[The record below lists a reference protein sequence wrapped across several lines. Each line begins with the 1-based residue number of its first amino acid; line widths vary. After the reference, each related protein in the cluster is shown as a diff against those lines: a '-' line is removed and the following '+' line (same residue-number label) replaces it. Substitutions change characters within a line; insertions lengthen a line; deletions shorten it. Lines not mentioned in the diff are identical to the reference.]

1 MAKTH
6 YCFLKKFNNY
16 FNRKIIRYDTLAEY
30 QTASEDDY
38 IPLNSQNAMQSF
50 DFNPNDNVTTEIIAD
65 EVPFSPDYFLELD
78 DDGEILSRWYVLEM
92 KRNRQGQWLYSLKR
106 DVISDHVES
115 LLNSPI
121 FVQKGVIGDE
131 NPLILNSEG
140 MNFNQIKTEEK
151 LLKDNTRTSWL
162 IGYIAKSAGG
172 ADINIQVPTED
183 IEDAVTLSQIA
194 SDLGTTE
201 AILSGLLNFDGT
213 NLYPTRFIRTFLIDF
228 RDFYTSDPTYTNRQY
243 YQEAFWFK
251 TDWTLSSKQHYI
263 AGNSGP
269 NPLFR
274 MYNISD
280 KTTQNKFPTY
290 IYNNRSL
297 INAEILSI
305 LNQTYYFTK
314 SVTYPILKSYEGK
327 YVHYL
332 GKYYKLHIVESG
344 TSNVLHAN
352 NFNYNTYTS
361 LKTVVELMSSDTT
374 NLTLLSNGRFEEF
387 YSYADR
393 VYIQMEEITDDAT
406 IPQAET
412 KISTNRKVTS
422 DQQFDMIAI
431 PAGPITLYTDN
442 NGVAIPYENNGDVA
456 RRVINQLAIQEDAN
470 VYDIQL
476 LPYCPVPYLLTLA
489 GRHLSGTE
497 GEDYDFIKVNTSNL
511 SVEVTPSNDPN
522 VTVIDYGTTVHDV
535 TASFG
540 VQTEAGK
547 TVTID
552 SITVSNQQD
561 DTTVFSNITASIND
575 STGIL
580 TITYRATTVS
590 DMEDPLAVYFLVQY
604 HYAGESKIGTVFYC
618 SSATFQTILNYR
630 LSLKESMKID
640 SQCDMYRLLSPNYQG
655 TFEFNVAKN
664 GGTVDFFTAYCTY
677 KPYTPFIKVCP
688 SFNFVYGMDYN
699 DNRGLICGGDFSL
712 PRINS
717 AWQSYQLNNKNFQN
731 IFNREI
737 QNLDLMQSLEARQQY
752 ITGGIGI
759 GTDSMKGAMSGAIAG
774 GGWAAAA
781 GAVIGAG
788 LSAAGYAEDIGIM
801 AKQHQEAKSFAVDKF
816 NYQLGNIKALPYT
829 LTKVGAFDISS
840 KIFPVLEYYTC
851 SEEEKEA
858 LRKKIQYESM
868 TVMAIGLFGDYYRA
882 FDELK
887 YFKGELIRC
896 DDIADDSHVLDAIYA
911 ELLKGVYM

>member
-6 YCFLKKFNNY
+6 YCYLKKFNNY
-16 FNRKIIRYDTLAEY
+16 FNRKIIRFDTLAEY
-30 QTASEDDY
+30 QSASEDY
-38 IPLNSQNAMQSF
+38 EIPLNDKGQTALF
-50 DFNPNDNVTTEIIAD
+50 DFNPNDNVTAEIIGND
-65 EVPFSPDYFLELD
+65 LSFDPDYFLVLD
-78 DDGEILSRWYVLEM
+78 TDLNILSRWFVIEQ
-92 KRNRQGQWLYSLKR
+92 KRNRQGQWLYQLKR
-106 DVISDHVES
+106 DVISDNIGNLMTAPV
-115 LLNSPI
+115 
-121 FVQKGVIGDE
+121 FVQKGIVGDD

-140 MNFNQIKTEEK
+140 MNFNQIKTEEI

-162 IGYIAKSAGG
+162 IGYIAKNLSSP
-172 ADINIQVPTED
+172 NVSIQVPTED
-183 IEDAVTLSQIA
+183 IEGAVTLSQIA

-201 AILSGLLNFDGT
+201 AILSGLLNFDGM
-213 NLYPTRFIRTFLIDF
+213 NLYPTRFVNKLSLAFSVEAGIVDNQVASWYNTRNHLFQKSAGQSYITYNPQHPLYSGTITNIGTRFQNSL
-228 RDFYTSDPTYTNRQY
+228 TTYTNATALNNQ
-243 YQEAFWFK
+243 
-251 TDWTLSSKQHYI
+251 
-263 AGNSGP
+263 
-269 NPLFR
+269 
-274 MYNISD
+274 M
-280 KTTQNKFPTY
+280 PT
-290 IYNNRSL
+290 IMGTS
-297 INAEILSI
+297 
-305 LNQTYYFTK
+305 YYFTTDVEYVK
-314 SVTYPILKSYEGK
+314 LKAYEGK

-332 GKYYKLHIVESG
+332 GKYYKFHIVESG
-344 TSNVLHAN
+344 TSNVTHDSD
-352 NFNYNTYTS
+352 FVYTKYSS
-361 LKTVVELMSSDTT
+361 LQQIAIDATAQA
-374 NLTLLSNGRFEEF
+374 TLNAGGRFD
-387 YSYADR
+387 YISTNAKKI
-393 VYIQMEEITDDAT
+393 YIQMQEITDDTT
-406 IPQAET
+406 IPQAEVT
-412 KISTNRKVTS
+412 ITSNRKVTQ

-442 NGVAIPYENNGDVA
+442 NGVAIPYENNVDVA
-456 RRVINQLAIQEDAN
+456 RRVINQLAIKEDAN

-476 LPYCPVPYLLTLA
+476 LPYCPVSYLLTPA

-511 SVEVTPSNDPN
+511 SVEVTPNDDPN

-535 TASFG
+535 TATFG

-547 TVTID
+547 DVTVD
-552 SITVSNQQD
+552 SITISKQQY

-630 LSLKESMKID
+630 LTLKESMKID
-640 SQCDMYRLLSPNYQG
+640 SQCDLYRLLSPNYQG

-688 SFNFVYGMDYN
+688 AFSFVYGMDYN

-717 AWQSYQLNNKNFQN
+717 AWQSYQLNNKNYQN

-737 QNLDLMQSLEARQQY
+737 QNLDIMQGLEARQQY
-752 ITGGIGI
+752 IAGGIGI
-759 GTDSMKGAMSGAIAG
+759 GTDSMKGAVSGALVG
-774 GGWAAAA
+774 GGWGALA
-781 GAVIGAG
+781 GGVIGAG
-788 LSAAGYAEDIGIM
+788 MSAVGYGIDIDIM
-801 AKQHQEAKSFAVDKF
+801 AKQHQEARSLAIDKY

-829 LTKVGAFDISS
+829 LTKVGAFDVSS

-851 SEEEKEA
+851 SEEEKQA
-858 LRKKIQYESM
+858 LRNKIKYESM
-868 TVMAIGLFGDYYRA
+868 TIMAIGLFGDYYKA
-882 FDELK
+882 FDELT
-887 YFKGELIRC
+887 YFKGELIRN
-896 DDIADDSHVLDAIYA
+896 DEIADDSHVLDAIYA

>member
-78 DDGEILSRWYVLEM
+78 DDEEILSRWFVMEM

-106 DVISDHVES
+106 DVISDNVES

-121 FVQKGVIGDE
+121 FVQKGVVGDD

-140 MNFNQIKTEEK
+140 MNFNQIKTQET
-151 LLKDNTRTSWL
+151 LLKDATRTSWL

-172 ADINIQVPTED
+172 SDINIQVPTED
-183 IEDAVTLSQIA
+183 IEDAVNLSQIA
-194 SDLGTTE
+194 TDLGTTE
-201 AILSGLLNFDGT
+201 AILSGLLNFDGMNT
-213 NLYPTRFIRTFLIDF
+213 YPTRFISGFGIAYHEVAGIIYGQQAYWYD
-228 RDFYTSDPTYTNRQY
+228 TSWSNPSIRNY
-243 YQEAFWFK
+243 
-251 TDWTLSSKQHYI
+251 SSVSVSY
-263 AGNSGP
+263 
-269 NPLFR
+269 PLFAL
-274 MYNISD
+274 SD
-280 KTTQNKFPTY
+280 AGYSSALESAFKSAIHNNKTALN
-290 IYNNRSL
+290 SD
-297 INAEILSI
+297 I
-305 LNQTYYFTK
+305 LNLIHQDYYFKK
-314 SVTYPILKSYEGK
+314 STEYVKLKAYEGR

-344 TSNVLHAN
+344 TNNITHDSNFA
-352 NFNYNTYTS
+352 YTRYTS
-361 LKTVVELMSSDTT
+361 LQTIATVTGSAPNISLR
-374 NLTLLSNGRFEEF
+374 SNGRYDYFI
-387 YSYADR
+387 SYGIR
-393 VYIQMEEITDDAT
+393 VYIQMQEITDDNI

-412 KISTNRKVTS
+412 KISSNRKVTL
-422 DQQFDMIAI
+422 DQQFDMIAL

-442 NGVAIPYENNGDVA
+442 NGVAIPYENNGDIT
-456 RRVINQLAIQEDAN
+456 RRILSQLALDEDAK

-476 LPYCPVPYLLTLA
+476 LPYCPIPSLLTSA

-497 GEDYDFIKVNTSNL
+497 GEDYDFITVNSSYL
-511 SVEVTPSNDPN
+511 SVNVTPRDGLN
-522 VTVIDYGTTVHDV
+522 VVVTEITNTTHDV
-535 TASFG
+535 TATFG
-540 VQTEAGK
+540 VQTESGK

-552 SITVSNQQD
+552 DISISDQQD
-561 DTTVFSNITASIND
+561 ESVVFSNITASIND

-580 TITYRATTVS
+580 TISYRATAPS
-590 DMEDPLAVYFLVQY
+590 DMEDPESVYFLVQY
-604 HYAGESKIGTVFYC
+604 HYAGESKVGTIFYC
-618 SSATFQTILNYR
+618 SSATFQTILNYK
-630 LSLKESMKID
+630 LSLKDSMKID

-664 GGTVDFFTAYCTY
+664 GGSVDFFTAYCTY

-688 SFNFVYGMDYN
+688 SFSFVYGMDYN

-712 PRINS
+712 PRISS

-731 IFNREI
+731 IFNRDI

-752 ITGGIGI
+752 ISGGIGI
-759 GTDSMKGAMSGAIAG
+759 GTDSMKGAISGAMVG
-774 GGWAAAA
+774 GGWGAVA
-781 GAVIGAG
+781 GGVIGAG
-788 LSAAGYAEDIGIM
+788 MSAVGYGIDVDIM
-801 AKQHQEAKSFAVDKF
+801 AKQHQEARSYAVDKYNF
-816 NYQLGNIKALPYT
+816 QLGNIKALPYT

-896 DDIADDSHVLDAIYA
+896 DAIADDTHILDAIYT